1 MTVPADAAARSD
13 VRAPNPFGPIDVPG
27 EVPHASSPASSIPPS
42 IPLSISDS
50 PPSAPARLGPL
61 GIARDVI
68 ALTKPRITLL
78 VIITMIGGM
87 GLAKRVEPGTV
98 LSLSKAFFA
107 VLGTVLVV
115 SGASAFN
122 MYLERDTDAL
132 MDRTKGR
139 PLPTGRLVPRI
150 ALAVG
155 AALGFGSVP
164 LLLWQV
170 NTITGVLAGFA
181 LVVYS
186 FVYTPLKRRSTLALP
201 IGAVPG
207 AIPPLLGWTAVTGR
221 VDLAG
226 LVLFAILFLW
236 QLPHSLAIA
245 TFRCEDY
252 KRAGTKVIPAEHGDR
267 VTRIHIV
274 VESILLVGVSVL
286 LVPLGVAG
294 AFYLVSA
301 LLLGAVFLAF
311 AFAGLRRAAGN
322 RWARWL
328 FAVSIFYLV
337 LLMAALTV
345 AG

>member
-1 MTVPADAAARSD
+1 MTVPATPVDRASLEQAPEPAGVRQPLPRD
-13 VRAPNPFGPIDVPG
+13 VRRSLLLDI
-27 EVPHASSPASSIPPS
+27 
-42 IPLSISDS
+42 
-50 PPSAPARLGPL
+50 
-61 GIARDVI
+61 I

-87 GLAKRVEPGTV
+87 GLAKRVVPGAD
-98 LSLSKAFFA
+98 LSLTKAFFA
-107 VLGTVLVV
+107 LLGTSLVV

-139 PLPTGRLVPRI
+139 PLPSGRLAPGV

-155 AALGFGSVP
+155 AVLGFAAVP

-170 NTITGVLAGFA
+170 NLATA
-181 LVVYS
+181 LIAGLALLVYS
-186 FVYTPLKRRSTLALP
+186 FVYTPLKRRTTLALP

-207 AIPPLLGWTAVTGR
+207 AVPPLLGWTAVTGR
-221 VDLAG
+221 VDVAG
-226 LVLFAILFLW
+226 IVLFAILFLW

-252 KRAGTKVIPAEHGDR
+252 RRAGTKVIPVEHGDR

-274 VESILLVGVSVL
+274 VESVLLVGVSVL

-301 LLLGAVFLAF
+301 LLLGGAFLVFAI
-311 AFAGLRRAAGN
+311 AGLRRTAGH
-322 RWARWL
+322 RWARSL
-328 FAVSIFYLV
+328 FAVSIVYLV
-337 LLMAALTV
+337 FLMAALTV
-345 AG
+345 G

>member
-1 MTVPADAAARSD
+1 MTT
-13 VRAPNPFGPIDVPG
+13 
-27 EVPHASSPASSIPPS
+27 
-42 IPLSISDS
+42 
-50 PPSAPARLGPL
+50 
-61 GIARDVI
+61 ARDIV

-78 VIITMIGGM
+78 VLITMLGGM
-87 GLAKRVEPGTV
+87 GLAKRVDPGAD
-98 LSLSKAFFA
+98 LALAKALFA
-107 VLGTVLVV
+107 LLGTALVV

-132 MDRTKGR
+132 MRRTMHR
-139 PLPTGRLVPRI
+139 PLPAGRLSPGV

-155 AALGFGSVP
+155 SALGFASVP
-164 LLLWQV
+164 LLAWQV
-170 NTITGVLAGFA
+170 NLTTGLIAGLALLTYA
-181 LVVYS
+181 
-186 FVYTPLKRRSTLALP
+186 FVYTPLKRRTTLALP

-207 AIPPLLGWTAVTGR
+207 AVPPLLGWTAVTGR
-221 VDLAG
+221 VDTAG

-252 KRAGTKVIPAEHGDR
+252 KRAGTKVVPAELGDR

-274 VESILLVGVSVL
+274 IESVLLVGVSVL

-301 LLLGAVFLAF
+301 LLLGGAFLAF
-311 AFAGLRRAAGN
+311 AAAGLRRTAGHG
-322 RWARWL
+322 WARWL
-328 FAVSIFYLV
+328 FGASILYLV

-345 AG
+345 G

>member
-1 MTVPADAAARSD
+1 MTEPAPALAEPPA
-13 VRAPNPFGPIDVPG
+13 VAPQR
-27 EVPHASSPASSIPPS
+27 PASAS
-42 IPLSISDS
+42 L
-50 PPSAPARLGPL
+50 
-61 GIARDVI
+61 RDIV

-78 VIITMIGGM
+78 VLITMVGGM
-87 GLAKRVEPGTV
+87 GLAKRVEPASE
-98 LSLSKAFFA
+98 LSLSKALFA
-107 VLGTVLVV
+107 LLGTALVV

-139 PLPTGRLVPRI
+139 PLPDGRLAPGI

-155 AALGFGSVP
+155 SALGFAAVP

-170 NTITGVLAGFA
+170 NLVTGVIAGLALLMYA
-181 LVVYS
+181 
-186 FVYTPLKRRSTLALP
+186 FVYTPLKRRTTLALP

-207 AIPPLLGWTAVTGR
+207 AVPPLLGWTAVTGR
-221 VDLAG
+221 VDAAG
-226 LVLFAILFLW
+226 IVLFAILFLW

-274 VESILLVGVSVL
+274 VESVLLVGVSVL

-301 LLLGAVFLAF
+301 LLLGGAFLAF
-311 AFAGLRRAAGN
+311 AVAGLRRTAGL

-328 FAVSIFYLV
+328 FAASILYLF
-337 LLMAALTV
+337 LLMIALTV
-345 AG
+345 G

>member
-1 MTVPADAAARSD
+1 MSAPSNPVPSAPADAASARY
-13 VRAPNPFGPIDVPG
+13 AGNPFGPIALPDAPPVATLAPD
-27 EVPHASSPASSIPPS
+27 ASSLGGRPAT
-42 IPLSISDS
+42 
-50 PPSAPARLGPL
+50 PAATVGAFL
-61 GIARDVI
+61 RDLV

-78 VIITMIGGM
+78 VIITMLGGM
-87 GLAKRVEPGTV
+87 GLAKRVEP
-98 LSLSKAFFA
+98 SLDFSFAKAFFA
-107 VLGTVLVV
+107 LLGTALVV

-132 MDRTKGR
+132 MDRTKRR
-139 PLPTGRLVPRI
+139 PLPSGRLPAGV

-155 AALGFGSVP
+155 SVLGFAAVP

-170 NTITGVLAGFA
+170 NATTSAIAV
-181 LVVYS
+181 VVYS
-186 FVYTPLKRRSTLALP
+186 FVYTPLKRRTTLALP

-207 AIPPLLGWTAVTGR
+207 AVPPLLGWTAVTGR
-221 VDLAG
+221 IDIAG
-226 LVLFAILFLW
+226 VVLFAILFLW

-274 VESILLVGVSVL
+274 VESVLLVGVSVL

-301 LLLGAVFLAF
+301 LLLGGAFLAY
-311 AFAGLRRAAGN
+311 AVAGLRRSAGLK
-322 RWARWL
+322 WARLL
-328 FAVSIFYLV
+328 FAGSILYLV
-337 LLMAALTV
+337 LLMAALTI
-345 AG
+345 G

>member
-1 MTVPADAAARSD
+1 MTVPADAA
-13 VRAPNPFGPIDVPG
+13 RADLRAKNPFEPIDVPG
-27 EVPHASSPASSIPPS
+27 EGASIGAVAFPS
-42 IPLSISDS
+42 GA
-50 PPSAPARLGPL
+50 PSAPPARPTV
-61 GIARDVI
+61 AAFFRDVV

-78 VIITMIGGM
+78 VIITMVGGM
-87 GLAKRVEPGTV
+87 GLAKRVDPLAEF
-98 LSLSKAFFA
+98 SLSKAFFA
-107 VLGTVLVV
+107 LLGTTLVV

-132 MDRTKGR
+132 MERTRRR
-139 PLPTGRLVPRI
+139 PLPGGRLVPRV

-155 AALGFGSVP
+155 SLFGFAAVP

-170 NTITGVLAGFA
+170 NLTTGLLAGFA

-186 FVYTPLKRRSTLALP
+186 FVYTPLKRRTTLALP

-207 AIPPLLGWTAVTGR
+207 AVPPLLGWTAVTGR
-221 VDLAG
+221 IDIAG

-245 TFRCEDY
+245 TFRSEDY
-252 KRAGTKVIPAEHGDR
+252 KRAGTKVLPVERGDR

-286 LVPLGVAG
+286 PFPLRVAS

-301 LLLGAVFLAF
+301 LLLGAGFLAF
-311 AFAGLRRAAGN
+311 AFAGLRRAAGH

-328 FAVSIFYLV
+328 FAMSILYLV

-345 AG
+345 GG

>member
-1 MTVPADAAARSD
+1 MTLPATPADRASSEHPSDPASVRQSFPRD
-13 VRAPNPFGPIDVPG
+13 VRQSLP
-27 EVPHASSPASSIPPS
+27 
-42 IPLSISDS
+42 
-50 PPSAPARLGPL
+50 
-61 GIARDVI
+61 RDII

-78 VIITMIGGM
+78 VLITMLGGM
-87 GLAKRVEPGTV
+87 GLAKRVVPGAD
-98 LSLSKAFFA
+98 LSLAKAFFA
-107 VLGTVLVV
+107 LLGTSLVV

-139 PLPTGRLVPRI
+139 PLPAGRLAPGV

-155 AALGFGSVP
+155 SVLGFAAVP

-170 NTITGVLAGFA
+170 NLTTGLIAGFA
-181 LVVYS
+181 LLTYS
-186 FVYTPLKRRSTLALP
+186 FVYTPLKRRTTLALP

-207 AIPPLLGWTAVTGR
+207 AVPPLLGWTAVTGR
-221 VDLAG
+221 VDVAG
-226 LVLFAILFLW
+226 IVLFAILFLW

-252 KRAGTKVIPAEHGDR
+252 RRAGTKVIPAEHGDR

-301 LLLGAVFLAF
+301 LLLGGAFLAF
-311 AFAGLRRAAGN
+311 ALAGLRRSAGN

-328 FAVSIFYLV
+328 FAVSILYLV

-345 AG
+345 G

>member
-1 MTVPADAAARSD
+1 MSVPADT
-13 VRAPNPFGPIDVPG
+13 
-27 EVPHASSPASSIPPS
+27 
-42 IPLSISDS
+42 PLST
-50 PPSAPARLGPL
+50 PENKGGAAMF
-61 GIARDVI
+61 ARDVI

-78 VIITMIGGM
+78 VILTMLGGM
-87 GLAKRVEPGTV
+87 GLAKRVEPAVQLTPAKV
-98 LSLSKAFFA
+98 LLAL
-107 VLGTVLVV
+107 LGTALVV

-132 MDRTKGR
+132 MDRTRRR
-139 PLPTGRLVPRI
+139 PLPAGRLAPSV
-150 ALAVG
+150 
-155 AALGFGSVP
+155 ALGAGSLLGFSAVP
-164 LLLWQV
+164 LLIWTV
-170 NTITGVLAGFA
+170 NLTTGLLAGFA
-181 LVVYS
+181 LLTYA
-186 FVYTPLKRRSTLALP
+186 FVYTPLKRRTTLALP
-201 IGAVPG
+201 IGAIPG
-207 AIPPLLGWTAVTGR
+207 AIPPLLGWTAVTDHVG
-221 VDLAG
+221 VAG
-226 LVLFAILFLW
+226 IVLFAILFLW

-301 LLLGAVFLAF
+301 LLLGAAFLAF
-311 AFAGLRRAAGN
+311 ALAGLRRTAGQ

-328 FAVSIFYLV
+328 FAVSILYLV

-345 AG
+345 GA

>member
-1 MTVPADAAARSD
+1 MTVPADRGARST
-13 VRAPNPFGPIDVPG
+13 NPFGPMDFPG
-27 EVPHASSPASSIPPS
+27 DAAPVAPPAPLDGSSSPASSPPAS
-42 IPLSISDS
+42 TGAL
-50 PPSAPARLGPL
+50 AFL
-61 GIARDVI
+61 RDVV

-78 VIITMIGGM
+78 VIITMVGGM
-87 GLAKRVEPGTV
+87 GLAKRVDPGAE

-107 VLGTVLVV
+107 LLGTVLVV

-132 MDRTKGR
+132 MERTRRR
-139 PLPTGRLVPRI
+139 PLPAGRLVPRV

-170 NTITGVLAGFA
+170 NLTTGLLAGFA
-181 LVVYS
+181 LLVYS
-186 FVYTPLKRRSTLALP
+186 FVYTPLKRRTTLALP

-226 LVLFAILFLW
+226 FVLFAILFLW

-252 KRAGTKVIPAEHGDR
+252 RRAGTKVIPAEHGDR

-311 AFAGLRRAAGN
+311 AFAGLRRAAGL

-328 FAVSIFYLV
+328 FVMSIFYLM
-337 LLMAALTV
+337 LLMAALMV

>member
-1 MTVPADAAARSD
+1 MTSHRSD
-13 VRAPNPFGPIDVPG
+13 VFADDAPAARPSAPNPFGPIDLPEPPAPTSTLPVAG
-27 EVPHASSPASSIPPS
+27 AASGLRPPA
-42 IPLSISDS
+42 
-50 PPSAPARLGPL
+50 AAEGLGPL
-61 GIARDVI
+61 VRDLV

-87 GLAKRVEPGTV
+87 GLAKRVEPTTE
-98 LSLSKAFFA
+98 LSLAKAFFA
-107 VLGTVLVV
+107 LLGTALVV

-132 MDRTKGR
+132 MERTKRR
-139 PLPTGRLVPRI
+139 PLPSRRLDAGV

-155 AALGFGSVP
+155 SVLGFAAVP

-170 NTITGVLAGFA
+170 NLTTGLIAGLA
-181 LVVYS
+181 LIVYS
-186 FVYTPLKRRSTLALP
+186 FVYTPLKRRTTLALP

-207 AIPPLLGWTAVTGR
+207 AVPPLLGWTAVTGR
-221 VDLAG
+221 VDVAG

-245 TFRCEDY
+245 TFRCDDY

-301 LLLGAVFLAF
+301 LLLGGAFLAF
-311 AFAGLRRAAGN
+311 AFAGLRKTAGLK
-322 RWARWL
+322 WARWL

-345 AG
+345 G

>member
-1 MTVPADAAARSD
+1 MTVPAPASARRAAAPPEGGPE
-13 VRAPNPFGPIDVPG
+13 VAPERPG
-27 EVPHASSPASSIPPS
+27 ASSF
-42 IPLSISDS
+42 
-50 PPSAPARLGPL
+50 
-61 GIARDVI
+61 RDVV

-78 VIITMIGGM
+78 VIITMLGGM
-87 GLAKRVEPGTV
+87 GLAQRVAPGAQI
-98 LSLSKAFFA
+98 SLSKALFA
-107 VLGTVLVV
+107 LLGTALVV

-132 MDRTKGR
+132 MDRTKRR
-139 PLPTGRLVPRI
+139 PLPAGRLQPGV

-155 AALGFGSVP
+155 SALGFAAVP

-170 NTITGVLAGFA
+170 NLVTGLIAGLA
-181 LVVYS
+181 LLMYS
-186 FVYTPLKRRSTLALP
+186 FVYTPLKRRTTLALP

-207 AIPPLLGWTAVTGR
+207 AVPPLLGWTAVTGS
-221 VDLAG
+221 VDVAG

-301 LLLGAVFLAF
+301 LLLGGAFLAF
-311 AFAGLRRAAGN
+311 AVAGLRRTAGL

-328 FAVSIFYLV
+328 FAMSILYLV

-345 AG
+345 G

>member
-1 MTVPADAAARSD
+1 MTV
-13 VRAPNPFGPIDVPG
+13 
-27 EVPHASSPASSIPPS
+27 
-42 IPLSISDS
+42 
-50 PPSAPARLGPL
+50 
-61 GIARDVI
+61 ARDIV

-78 VIITMIGGM
+78 VLITMLGGM
-87 GLAKRVEPGTV
+87 GLARRVEPATDLTLV
-98 LSLSKAFFA
+98 KALFA
-107 VLGTVLVV
+107 LLGTALVV

-132 MDRTKGR
+132 MDRTRNR
-139 PLPTGRLVPRI
+139 PLPAGRLPARV

-155 AALGFGSVP
+155 SALGFAAVP
-164 LLLWQV
+164 LLVWQV
-170 NTITGVLAGFA
+170 NVTTGVIAGLA
-181 LVVYS
+181 LVAYS
-186 FVYTPLKRRSTLALP
+186 FVYTPLKRRTTLALP

-207 AIPPLLGWTAVTGR
+207 AVPPLLGWTAVTGR
-221 VDLAG
+221 VDTAG
-226 LVLFAILFLW
+226 IVLFAILFLW

-301 LLLGAVFLAF
+301 LLLGAAFLAF
-311 AFAGLRRAAGN
+311 AAAGLRRSAGLK
-322 RWARWL
+322 WARWL
-328 FAVSIFYLV
+328 FGASILYLV

-345 AG
+345 G

>member
-1 MTVPADAAARSD
+1 MTS
-13 VRAPNPFGPIDVPG
+13 VRDIV
-27 EVPHASSPASSIPPS
+27 
-42 IPLSISDS
+42 
-50 PPSAPARLGPL
+50 
-61 GIARDVI
+61 

-78 VIITMIGGM
+78 VLITMLGGM
-87 GLAKRVEPGTV
+87 GLARRVEPASDLTLV
-98 LSLSKAFFA
+98 KALFA
-107 VLGTVLVV
+107 LLGTALVV

-132 MDRTKGR
+132 MQRTMNR
-139 PLPTGRLVPRI
+139 PLPAGRLPPRV
-150 ALAVG
+150 ALLVG
-155 AALGFGSVP
+155 SALGFASVP
-164 LLLWQV
+164 LLVWQV
-170 NTITGVLAGFA
+170 NVTTGVIAGLA
-181 LVVYS
+181 LVSYS
-186 FVYTPLKRRSTLALP
+186 FVYTPLKRRTTLALP

-207 AIPPLLGWTAVTGR
+207 AVPPLLGWTAVTGR
-221 VDLAG
+221 VDVAG
-226 LVLFAILFLW
+226 VVLFAILFLW

-274 VESILLVGVSVL
+274 VESVLLVGVSVL

-301 LLLGAVFLAF
+301 LLLGGAFLAF
-311 AFAGLRRAAGN
+311 AAAGLRRTAGL

-328 FAVSIFYLV
+328 FGASILYLV

-345 AG
+345 G

>member
-1 MTVPADAAARSD
+1 MSAPSNPLPSAPADAASARY
-13 VRAPNPFGPIDVPG
+13 AGNPFGPIALPDAPPVATLAPD
-27 EVPHASSPASSIPPS
+27 ASSLGGRPAT
-42 IPLSISDS
+42 
-50 PPSAPARLGPL
+50 PAATVGAFL
-61 GIARDVI
+61 RDLV

-78 VIITMIGGM
+78 VIITMLGGM
-87 GLAKRVEPGTV
+87 GLAKRVEP
-98 LSLSKAFFA
+98 SLDFSFAKAFFA
-107 VLGTVLVV
+107 LLGTALVV

-132 MDRTKGR
+132 MDRTKRR
-139 PLPTGRLVPRI
+139 PLPSGRLPAGV

-155 AALGFGSVP
+155 SVLGFAAVP

-170 NTITGVLAGFA
+170 NATTSAIAGLA

-186 FVYTPLKRRSTLALP
+186 FVYTPLKRRTTLALP

-207 AIPPLLGWTAVTGR
+207 AVPPLLGWTAVTGR
-221 VDLAG
+221 IDIAG
-226 LVLFAILFLW
+226 VVLFAILFLW

-274 VESILLVGVSVL
+274 VESVLLVGVSVL

-301 LLLGAVFLAF
+301 LLLGGAFLAY
-311 AFAGLRRAAGN
+311 AVAGLRRSAGLK
-322 RWARWL
+322 WARLL
-328 FAVSIFYLV
+328 FAGSILYLV
-337 LLMAALTV
+337 LLMAALTI
-345 AG
+345 G

>member
-1 MTVPADAAARSD
+1 MTS
-13 VRAPNPFGPIDVPG
+13 VRDIV
-27 EVPHASSPASSIPPS
+27 
-42 IPLSISDS
+42 
-50 PPSAPARLGPL
+50 
-61 GIARDVI
+61 

-78 VIITMIGGM
+78 VLITMLGGM
-87 GLAKRVEPGTV
+87 GLAKRVEPASDLT
-98 LSLSKAFFA
+98 LAKALFA
-107 VLGTVLVV
+107 LLGTALVV

-132 MDRTKGR
+132 MQRTMHR
-139 PLPTGRLVPRI
+139 PLPAGRLPPRV
-150 ALAVG
+150 ALLVG
-155 AALGFGSVP
+155 SALGFASVP
-164 LLLWQV
+164 LLVWQV
-170 NTITGVLAGFA
+170 NVTTGVIAGLA
-181 LVVYS
+181 LVAYS
-186 FVYTPLKRRSTLALP
+186 FVYTPLKRRTTLALP

-207 AIPPLLGWTAVTGR
+207 AVPPLLGWTAVTGR
-221 VDLAG
+221 VDVAG
-226 LVLFAILFLW
+226 VVLFAILFLW

-301 LLLGAVFLAF
+301 LLLGGAFLAF
-311 AFAGLRRAAGN
+311 AAAGLRRTAGL

-328 FAVSIFYLV
+328 FGASILYLV

-345 AG
+345 G

>member
-1 MTVPADAAARSD
+1 MTM
-13 VRAPNPFGPIDVPG
+13 
-27 EVPHASSPASSIPPS
+27 
-42 IPLSISDS
+42 
-50 PPSAPARLGPL
+50 
-61 GIARDVI
+61 ARDIV

-78 VIITMIGGM
+78 VLITMLGGM
-87 GLAKRVEPGTV
+87 GLARRVEPATDLTLV
-98 LSLSKAFFA
+98 KALFA
-107 VLGTVLVV
+107 LLGTALVV

-132 MDRTKGR
+132 MDRTRNR
-139 PLPTGRLVPRI
+139 PLPAGRLPARV

-155 AALGFGSVP
+155 SALGFAAVP
-164 LLLWQV
+164 LLVWQV
-170 NTITGVLAGFA
+170 NVTTGVIAGLA
-181 LVVYS
+181 LVAYS
-186 FVYTPLKRRSTLALP
+186 FVYTPLKRRTTLALP

-207 AIPPLLGWTAVTGR
+207 AVPPLLGWTAVTGR
-221 VDLAG
+221 VDTAG
-226 LVLFAILFLW
+226 IVLFAILFLW

-301 LLLGAVFLAF
+301 LLLGAAFLAF
-311 AFAGLRRAAGN
+311 AAAGLRRSAGLK
-322 RWARWL
+322 WARWL
-328 FAVSIFYLV
+328 FGASILYLV

-345 AG
+345 G